1 MKALKQLQAR
11 HVHLRARRAH
21 AHLRSSA
28 VALAAMIAT
37 AAPTI
42 AQERTPPR
50 PSTIPNMAGKILT
63 VTGPIDPSQLGQT
76 LMHEH
81 IFIDFQKPV
90 PTAPKFANAEDAAFY
105 EQPLTMATLH
115 GNRYSGRRVK
125 GSNFLGDFQES
136 YDEVMEFKKAG
147 GGAIVDVSEI
157 GLGRDPKALQKISNA
172 TGLDVVMGAS
182 WYTKD
187 YYPPD
192 MDARTVDE
200 LADVII
206 RDITVG
212 VDGTQIRSGV
222 IGEIGIDGGPL
233 TPNELKVIR
242 ASARASRITGAP
254 VSFHA
259 GGVDEERLVSID
271 TVLSEGVMPAQII
284 MGHSGGITPNLPLVK
299 KILAKG
305 VYLQIDWLGVATG
318 PAGVLGNRS
327 DRTIAQVIV
336 DLARQGYADR
346 ILLGHDICTKLQL
359 KKYGGNGFSYIN
371 EYFLPVLREL
381 GASEEDIHKFMVEN
395 PRRALTFAPPG
406 PVKRAGAVLP

>member
-1 MKALKQLQAR
+1 MR
-11 HVHLRARRAH
+11 TENPLRAPASRYVH
-21 AHLRSSA
+21 ARSYI
-28 VALAAMIAT
+28 AAMAMALI
-37 AAPTI
+37 AAPAPAM
-42 AQERTPPR
+42 AQEQAPSR
-50 PSTIPNMAGKILT
+50 PAAIPDLAGKILT
-63 VTGPIDPSQLGQT
+63 VTGPIEPSRLGQT

-81 IFIDFQKPV
+81 IFIDFQRPIPV
-90 PTAPKFANAEDAAFY
+90 TPTFASAEDAKFY
-105 EQPLTMATLH
+105 QQPLTMASLN
-115 GNRYSGRRVK
+115 GSRYGRRSVK
-125 GSNFLGDFQES
+125 GSNFLGDFDES
-136 YDEVMEFKKAG
+136 YREVMEFKKAG

-157 GLGRDPKALQKISNA
+157 GLGRDPKALLKMSNA
-172 TGLDVVMGAS
+172 TGLDIVMGAS

-192 MDARTVDE
+192 MDSRTVDE

-206 RDITVG
+206 RDVTVG
-212 VDGTQIRSGV
+212 VDGTKIRSGV

-242 ASARASRITGAP
+242 ASARASRMTGAP

-271 TVLSEGVMPAQII
+271 TVLSEGVQPEQII

-299 KILAKG
+299 RILARG

-336 DLARQGYADR
+336 NLAKEGYADR
-346 ILLGHDICTKLQL
+346 ILLSHDICTKLQL
-359 KKYGGNGFSYIN
+359 KKYGGNGFAYIN

-381 GASEEDIHKFMVEN
+381 GASEEDIHKFMVDN
-395 PRRALTFAPPG
+395 PRRALTFAPPR
-406 PVKRAGAVLP
+406 PAIEAKPNAS

>member
-1 MKALKQLQAR
+1 MRAQKQLQAAMSR
-11 HVHLRARRAH
+11 RLRTGMRVA
-21 AHLRSSA
+21 
-28 VALAAMIAT
+28 ALATAMIAT

-42 AQERTPPR
+42 AQEQAPPR
-50 PSTIPNMAGKILT
+50 PSVIPNMAGKILT
-63 VTGPIDPSQLGQT
+63 VSGPIDPSQLGQT

-81 IFIDFQKPV
+81 IFIDFQRPV
-90 PTAPKFANAEDAAFY
+90 PRAPQFANAEDAAFY
-105 EQPLTMATLH
+105 ELPLSLATLY
-115 GNRYSGRRVK
+115 GNRYGGQRVK
-125 GSNFLGDFQES
+125 GSNFLGNFEEQ
-136 YDEVMEFKKAG
+136 YQEVMEFKKAG

-157 GLGRDPKALQKISNA
+157 GLGRDPKGLQRMANA
-172 TGLDVVMGAS
+172 TGLDIVMGAS

-187 YYPPD
+187 YYAPD
-192 MDARTVDE
+192 MDTRTVDE
-200 LADVII
+200 LANVII
-206 RDITVG
+206 RDVIVG

-259 GGVDEERLVSID
+259 GGVDDERLVSID
-271 TVLSEGVMPAQII
+271 TVLSEGVAPEQII

-299 KILAKG
+299 RILAKG

-336 DLARQGYADR
+336 DLAKQGYADR
-346 ILLGHDICTKLQL
+346 ILLSHDICTKLQL
-359 KKYGGNGFSYIN
+359 KKYGGNGFAYIN

-381 GASEEDIHKFMVEN
+381 GASEADIHKFMVEN
-395 PRRALTFAPPG
+395 PRRALTFAPPR
-406 PVKRAGAVLP
+406 PAKDSAANKPAA